1 MDGNISCLGGKNMFK
16 DDHKQYAIWG
26 ITAFCVVA
34 ASVLFFF
41 FIFRLNSVGLLFG
54 KIIKI
59 LSPVIYGLVIAY
71 LLGPIANFWNRKLNV
86 VLGEHLDNKS
96 HVKKIAKGC
105 SVLIALLIAIITISG
120 LLVLVLPRLAESI
133 AVIIDSF
140 PSYIRQVQKSVE
152 GLLED
157 HPEMQM
163 LSDEAYGRIMQHLEA
178 WVSTELL
185 PQLNIFLSR
194 LTNGIIGVFNYF
206 FNMLI
211 GIIVSVYVL
220 MSKEKFIGQGKKM
233 LYAVLKPHFA
243 NNVLT
248 VLRQSN
254 RIFGGFIS
262 GKLIDSLI
270 IGIICFIGLYLM
282 KTPYTV
288 LVSVIVG
295 VTNIIPFFGPYI
307 GAIPSALLIFLVDWK
322 QGIYFVIFI
331 VALQQV
337 DGNILGP
344 KILGNSTGLSAFWV
358 VFSILLG
365 GGLFGFAGMLLGVP
379 VFAVIYYIVKTF
391 TEWLLRRKNLP
402 VASSDYCTVEYINKN
417 NMLIYQKGAEE
428 KDGLF
433 KKIRRKEKETEEKE
447 KKE

>member
-1 MDGNISCLGGKNMFK
+1 M
-16 DDHKQYAIWG
+16 
-26 ITAFCVVA
+26 
-34 ASVLFFF
+34 
-41 FIFRLNSVGLLFG
+41 
-54 KIIKI
+54 
-59 LSPVIYGLVIAY
+59 
-71 LLGPIANFWNRKLNV
+71 
-86 VLGEHLDNKS
+86 
-96 HVKKIAKGC
+96 
-105 SVLIALLIAIITISG
+105 
-120 LLVLVLPRLAESI
+120 
-133 AVIIDSF
+133 
-140 PSYIRQVQKSVE
+140 
-152 GLLED
+152 
-157 HPEMQM
+157 
-163 LSDEAYGRIMQHLEA
+163 
-178 WVSTELL
+178 
-185 PQLNIFLSR
+185 
-194 LTNGIIGVFNYF
+194 
-206 FNMLI
+206 
-211 GIIVSVYVL
+211 
-220 MSKEKFIGQGKKM
+220 
-233 LYAVLKPHFA
+233 
-243 NNVLT
+243 
-248 VLRQSN
+248 LRQSN

-391 TEWLLRRKNLP
+391 TEWLLRKKNLP

-433 KKIRRKEKETEEKE
+433 KKIRKKEKETEEKE